1 MILPDEQKKR
11 LAQFLLIE
19 GLRFFGALQQTGGSN
34 IRKCNFIIKNISGS
48 RVKMMRYLETVNY
61 KYFTTHCLKPIPVLE
76 KGKAGESSSMVDQI
90 GGT

>member
-1 MILPDEQKKR
+1 MFRVKALIWCICEVRQMH
-11 LAQFLLIE
+11 FLLWNTF
-19 GLRFFGALQQTGGSN
+19 LDFAYLTVR
-34 IRKCNFIIKNISGS
+34 NISGS
-48 RVKMMRYLETVNY
+48 RVKMMRYLEIVNY